1 MTWQSTDEGALRE
14 GARNAVLSCMRVKPG
29 DRVFVIADRDR
40 LRIGE
45 TLLAESRRAG
55 AERRLV
61 LLEDYGQRPFL
72 ALPDGFVDDV
82 KAFGP
87 TVTFYAAGGQPG
99 ELKFR
104 IPMREFLVN
113 QLRVRHGHMV
123 GISAQLM
130 KEGMRA
136 DYDVISAV
144 TQRVFDKVENAKEIR
159 FTSAKGSDFTAIL
172 DPQHLRWK
180 ACPGIY
186 DSPGQWGNLPE
197 GELFTSP
204 VSANGVI
211 VADVLGDYFSEKYGL
226 LEYPAVFT
234 VLDSRVIDV
243 ACVGKAVEQDLKGY
257 LFGTENGDRVGE
269 FAIGTNVGLTRL
281 VGNLLQDEKFPGVH
295 VAFGNPYPDE
305 TGANWRSDAHLDVV
319 PTGCSIYVDG
329 EEIMRLGN
337 FAKGIIEGP

>member
-1 MTWQSTDEGALRE
+1 MTQPSRSEDEIRE
-14 GARNAVLSCMRVKPG
+14 GARNAVFSCMKVKSG
-29 DRVFVIADRDR
+29 DRVFVITDRDR
-40 LRIGE
+40 MLIGNV
-45 TLLAESRRAG
+45 LLDESRRAG
-55 AERRLV
+55 AEGNLV
-61 LLEDYGQRPFL
+61 VLEDYGQRPFL
-72 ALPDGFVDDV
+72 ALPDKFVEDV
-82 KAFGP
+82 EAFSP

-113 QLRVRHGHMV
+113 RLKVRHGHMI
-123 GISAQLM
+123 GISEQLM
-130 KEGMRA
+130 KEGMRT
-136 DYDVISAV
+136 DYDLIARI
-144 TQRVFDKVENAKEIR
+144 TQRVFDRVKNAKEIR
-159 FTSAKGSDFTAIL
+159 FTSVKGSDFTANF

-186 DSPGQWGNLPE
+186 DAPGQWGNLPE

-204 VSANGVI
+204 ATSNGVI

-234 VLDSRVIDV
+234 VFESKVIDV
-243 ACVGKAVEQDLKGY
+243 ACDSKAIEKDLKDY
-257 LFGTENGDRVGE
+257 LFGTENGSRVGE
-269 FAIGTNVGLTRL
+269 FAIGTNIGLTRL

-305 TGANWRSDAHLDVV
+305 TGANWRSDAHLDIV
-319 PTGCSIYVDG
+319 PVGCSIYVDG

-337 FAKGIIEGP
+337 FAKSIIEG